1 VVAPTVTT
9 AVVSTATPVALASW
23 RAGELASWRATLNMV
38 GARPVA
44 CGEIVANAAAWDGT
58 NTWPMATP
66 RQNISTYA
74 LRPSV
79 GRPPMFEDKGVTFVG
94 NATTIIRYGGTMPP
108 RSPML

>member
-1 VVAPTVTT
+1 
-9 AVVSTATPVALASW
+9 
-23 RAGELASWRATLNMV
+23 MV